1 MNTKVL
7 PPHLTVIDADTM
19 QVTYEQAKPSMLL
32 ADAERKYSAAL
43 LLEIDCAEMYEEG
56 AELLKK
62 IVGAKK
68 DLDEQRKATGKP
80 LRTALEDIN
89 SSFNPA
95 IIRLEEA
102 EALTKRLLTK
112 YIDDQAEKERV
123 ARVAQERLQRAEQE
137 RQRIAAAEAQRVAN
151 EQAARSRAAA
161 AETQRVANEE
171 IARKNHEAEAARAAG
186 DAQAAE
192 KAAAEAAD
200 AQAAANLQAAA
211 VEQAAE
217 ASVQAANENVMA
229 VEQVALMST
238 AVVVP
243 IAAPKVNGM
252 SKSTKWTVD
261 VTDPVAFLRFVADNY
276 QHFSFFVEFN
286 KAKLNGMAQ
295 AQKEAFKLPGCT
307 AKGETKLASR
317 RA

>member
-19 QVTYEQAKPSMLL
+19 QITYEQAKPSMLL
-32 ADAERKYSAAL
+32 ADADRKYNAVL
-43 LLEIDCAEMYEEG
+43 LLEIDCPEMYAEG
-56 AELLKK
+56 ADLLKK

-68 DLDEQRKATGKP
+68 DLDEQRKANGKP

-89 SSFNPA
+89 AGYNPA

-102 EALTKRLLTK
+102 ETLTKRLMTK

-123 ARVAQERLQRAEQE
+123 ARVEQERLQRAEQE
-137 RQRIAAAEAQRVAN
+137 RQRIAAAEALRVAN
-151 EQAARSRAAA
+151 EEAARARTAA
-161 AETQRVANEE
+161 AEAQRVANEE
-171 IARKNHEAEAARAAG
+171 IARKNSEAEAARAAG
-186 DAQAAE
+186 DAEAAKKAE
-192 KAAAEAAD
+192 DEAAATQEAVNVRAAVIEQD
-200 AQAAANLQAAA
+200 AQ
-211 VEQAAE
+211 
-217 ASVQAANENVMA
+217 ASVQAANENAMA
-229 VEQVALMST
+229 VEQVALMTTS
-238 AVVVP
+238 VVVP
-243 IAAPKVNGM
+243 ISAPKVSGM
-252 SKSTKWTVD
+252 SKSTKWTVN
-261 VTDPVAFLRFVADNY
+261 VTDPVEFLRFVADNY

-286 KAKLNGMAQ
+286 KSKLNGMAQ